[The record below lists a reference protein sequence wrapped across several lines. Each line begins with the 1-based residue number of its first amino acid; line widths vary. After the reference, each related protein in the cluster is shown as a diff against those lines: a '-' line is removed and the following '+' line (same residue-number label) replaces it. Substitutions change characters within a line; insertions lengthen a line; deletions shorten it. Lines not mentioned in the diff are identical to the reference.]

1 MSMKLEFF
9 NEKCNQC
16 YECLE
21 LCPSDALNLPSS
33 DGYLTWDNEKCT
45 YCETCRDICM
55 EEAIKCT
62 WD

>member
-1 MSMKLEFF
+1 MKLEFF

-21 LCPSDALNLPSS
+21 LCPSGALNIPFV
-33 DGYLTWDNEKCT
+33 DGYPVWDKSKCT
-45 YCETCRDICM
+45 KCECCEEICM
-55 EEAIKCT
+55 EEAIKCI